1 MTEASE
7 AVDKLQDE
15 MVVLRAK
22 VIRRGDRLFVQFEYQ
37 EAVAEENRQLTR
49 QMKGTPK

>member
-7 AVDKLQDE
+7 AVDKLQNE

-22 VIRRGDRLFVQFEYQ
+22 VIRRGDRFLVQFEYQ
-37 EAVAEENRQLTR
+37 EAVAEEDRPLTR
-49 QMKGTPK
+49 QMKGTQK

>member
-1 MTEASE
+1 MTKPSD

-22 VIRRGDRLFVQFEYQ
+22 VIRRGDRLLVKFEYQ
-37 EAVAEENRQLTR
+37 EAVAEEARRVLQR
-49 QMKGTPK
+49 KREKK